1 MKDLVMLEV
10 ETMRYSSNKIQSDGT
25 IGFGFGYQG
34 KDDEKTRADS
44 DFVE

>member
-1 MKDLVMLEV
+1 MLEV

-25 IGFGFGYQG
+25 IGFGFGYEGQ
-34 KDDEKTRADS
+34 DDEKIRANS